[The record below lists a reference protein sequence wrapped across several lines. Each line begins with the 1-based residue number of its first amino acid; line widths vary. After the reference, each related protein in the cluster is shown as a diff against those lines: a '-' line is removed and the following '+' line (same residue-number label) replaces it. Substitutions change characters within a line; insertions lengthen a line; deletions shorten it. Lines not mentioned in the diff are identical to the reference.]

1 MRIVLQRVNRASVEV
16 EGETTGQIGVGLLAL
31 VGVADGDTNDDA
43 RAAAAKIV
51 GMRIFPDVE
60 GKMNRSVADAGGAI
74 LLVSQFTLLGDVR
87 KGRRPAFTGAA
98 APDLA
103 VPILETLAD
112 AIEATGVTVEHGRFG
127 AHMVVDL
134 VNDGPVT
141 IVFDITDGRVA
152 VR

>member
-127 AHMVVDL
+127 AHMAVDL

-141 IVFDITDGRVA
+141 IVFDINDGRVA

>member
-31 VGVADGDTNDDA
+31 VGVADGDTDDDA

-60 GKMNRSVADAGGAI
+60 GKMNRSVADAGGAM

-103 VPILETLAD
+103 VPILETLAES
-112 AIEATGVTVEHGRFG
+112 IEATGVTVEHGRFG
-127 AHMVVDL
+127 SHMVVDL

-141 IVFDITDGRVA
+141 IVFDVTNGRVA
-152 VR
+152 PR

>member
-1 MRIVLQRVNRASVEV
+1 MRIVLQRVDRASVEV
-16 EGETTGQIGVGLLAL
+16 DGETVGQIGVGLLAL
-31 VGVADGDTNDDA
+31 VGVANGDTDDDA

-51 GMRIFPDVE
+51 GMRIFPDAE
-60 GKMNRSVADAGGAI
+60 GKMNRNVANAEGAI

-87 KGRRPAFTGAA
+87 RGRRPAFTKAA

-103 VPILETLAD
+103 MPILETLAETIK
-112 AIEATGVTVEHGRFG
+112 AAGVAVEHGRFG

-141 IVFDITDGRVA
+141 IVFDVADGRVA
-152 VR
+152 PQ